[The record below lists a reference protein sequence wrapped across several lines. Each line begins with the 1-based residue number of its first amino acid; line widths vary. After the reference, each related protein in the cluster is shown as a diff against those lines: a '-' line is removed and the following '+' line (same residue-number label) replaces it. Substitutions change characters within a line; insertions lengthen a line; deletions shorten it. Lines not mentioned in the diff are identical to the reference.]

1 MSPYRSPD
9 SPERV
14 DDRAWP
20 LPALFVAAAIAW
32 WLVEHAI
39 ASIGRF

>member
-1 MSPYRSPD
+1 MSPYRSA
-9 SPERV
+9 EVARQ
-14 DDRAWP
+14 DDRPWP
-20 LPALFVAAAIAW
+20 LPVLFVAAFLAW